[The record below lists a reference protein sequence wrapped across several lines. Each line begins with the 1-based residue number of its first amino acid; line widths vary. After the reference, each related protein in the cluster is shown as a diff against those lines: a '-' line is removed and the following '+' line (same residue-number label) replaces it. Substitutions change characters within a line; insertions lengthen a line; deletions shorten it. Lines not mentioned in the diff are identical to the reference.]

1 MQRLLRTIVRYIH
14 SEPSLAIDPEINSDL
29 LPDYEMSVSKATYLD
44 CFRGD
49 IGKRLLTGCGL
60 QVISHQTAT
69 FATVHV

>member
-1 MQRLLRTIVRYIH
+1 
-14 SEPSLAIDPEINSDL
+14 
-29 LPDYEMSVSKATYLD
+29 MSVSKATYLD